1 MLALIYLLLGLIGL
15 WLGTELII
23 RGALTIAEYYKLS
36 HVFIGLT
43 ILAIGTDLPELIVA
57 IDASLLQNSG
67 QETSGII
74 IGNAL
79 GSCLNQITIVLGI
92 AGMLGYLTLTKKA
105 IKQDGLVLV
114 GAIIL
119 FFLVGFDGTI
129 STIEGFSLIIVY
141 LIYYV
146 RLLYGEKVP
155 EKLKKELPKK
165 IWQNLIYLLG
175 GIGLVI
181 FTSDVVVNNA
191 IALAELWDVPQSFI
205 GIVFI
210 ALGTSL
216 PELAISLNAARKKAV
231 GLSVGNIIGSNIFDL
246 MVPVGVGA
254 SLSDLD
260 VASNLL
266 WRDLP
271 VLFLVTVV
279 VLIFF
284 SKKKGLQRKEAI
296 SLVGIYLLYVIIKV
310 LGF

>member
-1 MLALIYLLLGLIGL
+1 MGLTGL

-43 ILAIGTDLPELIVA
+43 ILAIGTDLPELLVA
-57 IDASLLQNSG
+57 IDASLLQEKG

-92 AGMLGYLTLTKKA
+92 AGTMGYLTLTKKT
-105 IKQDGLVLV
+105 IKQDGLVLI

-119 FFLVGFDGTI
+119 FLLVGIDGTI
-129 STIEGFSLIIVY
+129 SAIEGLSLIIVY

-155 EKLKKELPKK
+155 EKLKKELPKQ

-175 GIGLVI
+175 GIALVI

-191 IALAELWDVPQSFI
+191 IALAELWGVPQSFI

-246 MVPVGVGA
+246 LVPVGVGA
-254 SLSDLD
+254 SLADIKVEST
-260 VASNLL
+260 LL

-271 VLFLVTVV
+271 VLFVVTVV

-296 SLVGIYLLYVIIKV
+296 SLIGIYLLYVTMKV

>member
-1 MLALIYLLLGLIGL
+1 MLGLTGL

-23 RGALTIAEYYKLS
+23 KGALTIAEYYKLS

-57 IDASLLQNSG
+57 IDASLLQKSG

-74 IGNAL
+74 IGNAI

-92 AGMLGYLTLTKKA
+92 AGMVGYLTLTKKA

-119 FFLVGFDGTI
+119 FFLVGFDGKI
-129 STIEGFSLIIVY
+129 SAIEGFSLIVVY

-146 RLLYGEKVP
+146 RLLYGEKVS

-165 IWQNLIYLLG
+165 IWQNLIYLLS
-175 GIGLVI
+175 GIALVI
-181 FTSDVVVNNA
+181 FTSDVVVKNA
-191 IALAELWDVPQSFI
+191 ISLAVLWEVPQSFI

-254 SLSDLD
+254 SLSELK
-260 VASNLL
+260 VESNLI

-279 VLIFF
+279 VLVYF

-296 SLVGIYLLYVIIKV
+296 SLVGIYLLYVVLKV

>member
-1 MLALIYLLLGLIGL
+1 MLELFYLLLGLTGL

-23 RGALTIAEYYKLS
+23 KGALTIAEYYKLS

-57 IDASLLQNSG
+57 IDASLLQKSG

-74 IGNAL
+74 IGNAI

-92 AGMLGYLTLTKKA
+92 AGMVGYLTLTKKA

-119 FFLVGFDGTI
+119 FFLVGFDGKI
-129 STIEGFSLIIVY
+129 SAIEGFSLIVVY

-146 RLLYGEKVP
+146 RLLYGEKVS

-165 IWQNLIYLLG
+165 IWQNLIYLLS
-175 GIGLVI
+175 GIALVI
-181 FTSDVVVNNA
+181 FTSDVVVKNA
-191 IALAELWDVPQSFI
+191 ISLAVLWEVPQSFI

-254 SLSDLD
+254 SLSELK
-260 VASNLL
+260 VESNLI

-279 VLIFF
+279 VLVYF

-296 SLVGIYLLYVIIKV
+296 SLVGIYLLYVVLKV